1 MKIKIIGLASD
12 KSKDFLIEQFIKN
25 AQSKLEDFKVGKQID
40 KPDLVLFAITTG
52 GVENKFKS
60 IYKKY
65 KAPFF
70 LLYNEFNNSLP
81 ASIEILSFLNKE
93 GIKGELIDINELSK
107 EKIKNLIPFFGEKL
121 GLIGNPSDWLIA
133 SKYPNDLFIDRFNLK
148 VEYIP
153 IEEAIEKFKSANEKE
168 AEKLSKDILK
178 GANNVFNI
186 DINELKKAFKFYLAL
201 KSIISDRKLNY
212 ISVRCFDIIAPLN
225 TTGCIA
231 LSRLNDEGII
241 AGCEG
246 DLPST
251 LSMAIL
257 YKVSKKIPFM
267 ANISYINQNNSN
279 IDVVLAHCTIG
290 INATKGYNLR
300 THFETNKGVGIE
312 GIFEDGPVTLLRIG
326 GEHLDK
332 AVLAVGK
339 KKNIKFSPNRCRTQI
354 KVEFGEELN
363 EYFLKKPL
371 GNHHIVVSGNY
382 YKEVKDF
389 LEQMSI
395 ELIKWCFGNYLKHR
409 EDF

>member
-1 MKIKIIGLASD
+1 MKIKIVGLASD
-12 KSKDFLIEQFIKN
+12 ESKDFLIEQFINSVK
-25 AQSKLEDFKVGKQID
+25 SKLKDFEVGKD
-40 KPDLVLFAITTG
+40 VEKPHLVLFAITTG
-52 GVENKFKS
+52 GVENKFKN

-93 GIKGELIDINELSK
+93 GIRGELIDITRLSK
-107 EKIKNLIPFFGEKL
+107 ERIRNLIPFFGEKL

-133 SKYPNDLFIDRFNLK
+133 SKYPNDLFANRFNLK

-153 IEEAIEKFKSANEKE
+153 IEETIEKFKSTNDKE
-168 AEKLSKDILK
+168 AEKFSKDMLK
-178 GANNVFNI
+178 GANKVFNI
-186 DINELKKAFKFYLAL
+186 DIGELTKAFKFYLAL
-201 KSIISDRKLNY
+201 KDIVKERKLNY
-212 ISVRCFDIIAPLN
+212 VSVRCFDIIAPLK

-251 LSMAIL
+251 LSMAVL
-257 YKVSKKIPFM
+257 YKVTKRVPFM
-267 ANISYINQNNSN
+267 ANISYITQNNRN

-312 GIFEDGPVTLLRIG
+312 GFFEDGPVTLLRIG
-326 GEHLDK
+326 GENLDK
-332 AVLAVGK
+332 ALLAVGK
-339 KKNIKFSPNRCRTQI
+339 KKKIEFSPNRCRTQI
-354 KVEFGEELN
+354 KVEFKDELN

-371 GNHHIVVSGNY
+371 GNHHIVVSGDY
-382 YKEVKDF
+382 SKEVKDF
-389 LEQMSI
+389 LEKLSI
-395 ELIKWCFGNYLKHR
+395 ELIK
-409 EDF
+409 